1 MSSSR
6 PVFARP
12 FINAAGRYLRRRA
25 VAPTLLA
32 YCRAVLPGEWCMDR
46 LLDLQRL
53 PGNQA
58 LARAL
63 AVEVAWR
70 KLLL

>member
-1 MSSSR
+1 
-6 PVFARP
+6 
-12 FINAAGRYLRRRA
+12 
-25 VAPTLLA
+25 LLA

-53 PGNQA
+53 PDNQA